1 MTQEGPKRAP
11 RGPRESLKKAIGGP
25 KVSPREPQ
33 ESPKTANAFQ
43 ESPKGP
49 QDSPGAR
56 RRPKSAPQ
64 EALETQQTPMFFW
77 FALMLEN

>member
-1 MTQEGPKRAP
+1 MI
-11 RGPRESLKKAIGGP
+11 PRESPKKT
-25 KVSPREPQ
+25 Q
-33 ESPKTANAFQ
+33 TAKALQ

-64 EALETQQTPMFFW
+64 EALETQQTPMLFW
-77 FALMLEN
+77 FVLMLENCSRFANPHQPILKQPL